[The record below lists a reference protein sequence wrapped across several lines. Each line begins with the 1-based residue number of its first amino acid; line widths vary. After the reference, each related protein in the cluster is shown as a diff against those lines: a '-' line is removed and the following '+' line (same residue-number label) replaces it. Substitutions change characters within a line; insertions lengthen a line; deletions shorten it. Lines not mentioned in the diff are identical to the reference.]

1 MTVQAPKTTLQ
12 QRLAR
17 TYRIP
22 NGVTYHRPHTNTL
35 GGITFGEIVT
45 CTKDGAD
52 WCAEGKGHEFMQA
65 IALAHKEI
73 ERIQKA
79 IDNMVAIMEQQDA
92 EHDATA
98 HLCAIAAAEAKT
110 A

>member
-22 NGVTYHRPHTNTL
+22 NGVTYHRPHTNTF
-35 GGITFGEIVT
+35 GGIMFGEIVT
-45 CTKDGAD
+45 CTKDGTD
-52 WCAEGKGHEFMQA
+52 WCAEGKGHEFMQS

-73 ERIQKA
+73 ERIQRA
-79 IDNMVAIMEQQDA
+79 IDNMVSIMDQQDA
-92 EHDATA
+92 EHDAVA
-98 HLCAIAAAEAKT
+98 HLCAIAEAEAKQP
-110 A
+110 